1 MLPLSVTGSVTA
13 VCAAKALQAGGTE
26 HAITVSGA
34 TVCPQLSASLHAAVI
49 AVHLPPVPQEMLWLF
64 SGLCEIFATDD
75 GAGGAAAE
83 AGPLFHYL
91 TPAVVMGGGFM
102 QPS

>member
-1 MLPLSVTGSVTA
+1 MRCLSVTLSVTA
-13 VCAAKALQAGGTE
+13 VCAAKAQQAGGTE
-26 HAITVSGA
+26 HAVAVTGA
-34 TVCPQLSASLHAAVI
+34 TVRPQLSASLHAAVI
-49 AVHLPPVPQEMLWLF
+49 AVHLPPVPPEKCWLF

-91 TPAVVMGGGFM
+91 TPAAVMGGCM